1 MNIVTPIPTTVVFTT
16 ANINTESAR
25 RDNTLR
31 ETVPALTGS
40 ENSAAESGVASEH
53 DKVKTPAQPLVY
65 ERPQVQSQGEP
76 ASDVQQ
82 SAEKDTA
89 EQESAGKENAEQ
101 EQQAQ
106 QEQQDKAQI
115 DELKKRDAEVRTHE
129 QAHANTGGQYAGAPQ
144 YEYTTGPDGKR
155 YATGGEVSIDVS
167 EEDTPEDT
175 IRKMQQ
181 VKAAA
186 LAPAEPSAQDLRV
199 AAEAAQKTFEARK
212 ELAEEKNEGVGV
224 VAQDAAQ
231 SEAVNAS
238 GQFTAKSEFGP
249 QLEEIVR
256 GTDEGTPIRSLDTA
270 DVENATLKSERSAFA
285 SDTSTAFNAQAR
297 DDNTLIAERVV
308 QRYYQGV
315 SEPKHSGLNYSA

>member
-1 MNIVTPIPTTVVFTT
+1 MNIVTPIPTAVVFTT
-16 ANINTESAR
+16 ANINTEAAR

-40 ENSAAESGVASEH
+40 ENSAAESGLASDH

-82 SAEKDTA
+82 NPEKDAT

-106 QEQQDKAQI
+106 QEQQEKAQI
-115 DELKKRDAEVRTHE
+115 EELEKRDIEVRTHE
-129 QAHANTGGQYAGAPQ
+129 EAHANTGGQFAGAPK

-167 EEDTPEDT
+167 VEDTPEET
-175 IRKMQQ
+175 IQKMQQ

-186 LAPAEPSAQDLRV
+186 LAPSEPSAQDLRV
-199 AAEAAQKTFEARK
+199 AAEASQKTVEARK
-212 ELAEEKNEGVGV
+212 ELAEEKREQSFDVLNEGG
-224 VAQDAAQ
+224 VAQANNGTLSTSVPELDD
-231 SEAVNAS
+231 VVR
-238 GQFTAKSEFGP
+238 GLDKSSFLRELDVSTLDSP
-249 QLEEIVR
+249 EEI
-256 GTDEGTPIRSLDTA
+256 S
-270 DVENATLKSERSAFA
+270 ATLSDVSAPFLGA
-285 SDTSTAFNAQAR
+285 EQADESTLLAR
-297 DDNTLIAERVV
+297 RVV
-308 QRYYQGV
+308 QRFYQDVGESKSYGV
-315 SEPKHSGLNYSA
+315 NFTA